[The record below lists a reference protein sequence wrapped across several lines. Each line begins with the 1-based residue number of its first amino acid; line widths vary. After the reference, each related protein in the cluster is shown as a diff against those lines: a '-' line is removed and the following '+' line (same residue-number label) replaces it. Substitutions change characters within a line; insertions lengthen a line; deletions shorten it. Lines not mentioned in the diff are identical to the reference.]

1 MRTRSHS
8 SPAASPRSPST
19 GRGRARPSTTSRSAA
34 TTSARQRRCA
44 TGSRSATT
52 WMRSASPGAGD
63 ACRAAR
69 AQRRGPGRA
78 DDRRG
83 RRAQCQQPSV
93 SLPQPHGG
101 LARRA
106 VRAAKTIRRMLMR
119 FATAALALAISIAAN
134 AQQFPTKT
142 VRFISGVTP
151 GAASD
156 TMARL
161 LAEKMTQTLGHPVIV
176 ENRLGAG
183 GLVGAKYVAD
193 AEPDGHTI
201 MMYASAFTGSTLLS
215 PDVLKPT
222 ELQAVATVAT
232 IPTVMVT
239 PPGKYKTVKDF
250 VAAAKAEPGK
260 LVCTD
265 AGTGSST
272 HMAFERFRFAAGF
285 EALNVHTKGPG
296 EALTEVI
303 SGRADCYFA
312 LVFQAQKIHDA
323 GQLATPVW

>member
-1 MRTRSHS
+1 MRL
-8 SPAASPRSPST
+8 
-19 GRGRARPSTTSRSAA
+19 TT
-34 TTSARQRRCA
+34 
-44 TGSRSATT
+44 
-52 WMRSASPGAGD
+52 
-63 ACRAAR
+63 
-69 AQRRGPGRA
+69 
-78 DDRRG
+78 
-83 RRAQCQQPSV
+83 
-93 SLPQPHGG
+93 
-101 LARRA
+101 A
-106 VRAAKTIRRMLMR
+106 VL
-119 FATAALALAISIAAN
+119 ALALSVG
-134 AQQFPTKT
+134 AQAQTFPSKT

-156 TMARL
+156 TMARI

-183 GLVGAKYVAD
+183 GLVGAKFVAD

-201 MMYASAFTGSTLLS
+201 MMYASAFTVSTLLS
-215 PDVLKPT
+215 PGVLNPKDM
-222 ELQAVATVAT
+222 QAVATVAT

-265 AGTGSST
+265 AGVGSAT
-272 HMAFERFRFAAGF
+272 HMAFERFRFAGGF
-285 EALNVHTKGPG
+285 EVLNVHTKGPS

-312 LVFQAQKIHDA
+312 LVFQAQKMRDA
-323 GQLATPVW
+323 GKVGALVVSSPKRTSLMPDLPTTEEAGYANSAYNFWVGALVSSRTPRPIVERVHKEITTLVQTPEITDQIKKLGADPLTMSIAEFEAMIARELVENAELIKKAGIKPN